1 MRCPIPGQT
10 CPSPDCLLVRVEYM
24 KHPSSRAFFAYWDD
38 RRGAARAPERSDIEP
53 GPVRELLGDIFV
65 LSCDA
70 AAGFPFR
77 VAGTRVCALLGDDAK
92 GLSFPAMFAPQSRA
106 EIGDI
111 VAIVAE
117 ELLVAV
123 AGITA
128 TTAEG
133 ARVPLELL
141 LLPFHARAHTPISL
155 TGMLAP
161 FGESRG
167 VLRDLRLT
175 SYRYLAHPPQPLR
188 PRMLR
193 KWQASR
199 GLMVYEGLR

>member
-1 MRCPIPGQT
+1 
-10 CPSPDCLLVRVEYM
+10 M

-38 RRGAARAPERSDIEP
+38 KRGTARAPARSDIQP

-70 AAGFPFR
+70 AGFPFR
-77 VAGTRVCALLGDDAK
+77 VAGTRVCALLGTDVK

-106 EIGDI
+106 EINDI

-117 ELLVAV
+117 ESLVAV

-128 TTAEG
+128 TNAGG

-141 LLPFHARAHTPISL
+141 LLPFQARAHAPISL
-155 TGMLAP
+155 TGLLAP
-161 FGESRG
+161 FGEARG
-167 VLRDLRLT
+167 ALCDLRLT
-175 SYRYLAHPPQPLR
+175 SFRYLAHPPQPLR
-188 PRMLR
+188 PRLLR
-193 KWQASR
+193 RWQAAR
-199 GLMVYEGLR
+199 GLLVYEGLR